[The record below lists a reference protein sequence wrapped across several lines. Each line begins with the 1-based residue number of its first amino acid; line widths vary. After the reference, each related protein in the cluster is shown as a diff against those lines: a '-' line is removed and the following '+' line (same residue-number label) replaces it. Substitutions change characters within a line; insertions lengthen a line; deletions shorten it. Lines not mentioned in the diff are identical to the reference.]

1 MLTGRRK
8 PYTKRGLRRL
18 PCTRCGDPASRQ
30 VIFPID
36 GLWKPVCTKCEED
49 LNVVCLVFMGDP
61 DIDAKI
67 ESYRT
72 LE

>member
-1 MLTGRRK
+1 MSRRK
-8 PYTKRGLRRL
+8 PYTERGLKRL
-18 PCTRCGDPASRQ
+18 SCARCGDPASRQ
-30 VIFPID
+30 VVFPID
-36 GLWKPVCTKCEED
+36 GIWKPVCVECEEA
-49 LNVVCLVFMGDP
+49 LNVVCLVFMGDPYP